1 MGLDTFML
9 FGEEPPIYEYTPFC
23 NGPDEVKSS
32 SENTNFSGDENR
44 RHRCRFRSR
53 TPDRRRKDEAVRRC
67 RELCRDRVVEEIK
80 RRKGTSTA
88 KHLKLVLSVIDER
101 AVKDE

>member
-1 MGLDTFML
+1 MDERIETFLTEMLSLEGQNSNVVREGVRGCLREWEGLFRDA
-9 FGEEPPIYEYTPFC
+9 EPD
-23 NGPDEVKSS
+23 GV
-32 SENTNFSGDENR
+32 
-44 RHRCRFRSR
+44 
-53 TPDRRRKDEAVRRC
+53 RKDEAVRRC

>member
-1 MGLDTFML
+1 VARL
-9 FGEEPPIYEYTPFC
+9 FRDAEPD
-23 NGPDEVKSS
+23 GV
-32 SENTNFSGDENR
+32 
-44 RHRCRFRSR
+44 
-53 TPDRRRKDEAVRRC
+53 RKDKAVRRC

-88 KHLKLVLSVIDER
+88 KHLKLVLSAIDER

>member
-1 MGLDTFML
+1 MDERIETFLTEMLNLEGQNSNVVREGVRGCLREWEGL
-9 FGEEPPIYEYTPFC
+9 
-23 NGPDEVKSS
+23 
-32 SENTNFSGDENR
+32 
-44 RHRCRFRSR
+44 FRDAE
-53 TPDRRRKDEAVRRC
+53 PDRVRKDEAVRRC